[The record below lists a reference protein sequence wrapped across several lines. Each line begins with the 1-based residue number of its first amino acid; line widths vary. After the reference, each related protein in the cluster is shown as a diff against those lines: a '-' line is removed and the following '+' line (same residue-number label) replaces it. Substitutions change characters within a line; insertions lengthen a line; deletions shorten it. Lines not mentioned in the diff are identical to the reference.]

1 MYGPGV
7 PEMLL
12 SVRLLSPSSM
22 ADGAVGA
29 PPVNRLAGNGSLV
42 GCTLCFRA

>member
-7 PEMLL
+7 LGMLL
-12 SVRLLSPSSM
+12 SARLLSPSTM
-22 ADGAVGA
+22 ADGALGA
-29 PPVNRLAGNGSLV
+29 PPVKRPAGMGSLV